1 VLAGAALGVAT
12 CAAVLVFGPALRSF
26 FLLASP
32 LVSLA
37 GALAVHASLALLYP
51 SLPGVTTTYRDT
63 CSILGVSLG
72 VWWAARLTALYWSHL
87 PLAGTETV
95 FLSVWI
101 ARVALGLSLVL
112 AGHWLFKRVVR
123 WLLERVYREM
133 FGDSAPIHLE
143 GHMPFL
149 ALLKFVSY
157 IGIGFNALGL
167 VPLAF
172 YACGL

>member
-1 VLAGAALGVAT
+1 
-12 CAAVLVFGPALRSF
+12 
-26 FLLASP
+26 
-32 LVSLA
+32 
-37 GALAVHASLALLYP
+37 
-51 SLPGVTTTYRDT
+51 
-63 CSILGVSLG
+63 LGVSLG
-72 VWWAARLTALYWSHL
+72 VWWAARLTALYAGHL

-95 FLSVWI
+95 FLSVWL
-101 ARVALGLSLVL
+101 ARVALGLALVL

-123 WLLERVYREM
+123 LLLERLYRIL
-133 FGDSAPIHLE
+133 FPNAPIHLE

-149 ALLKFVSY
+149 ATLKFVSY